1 MGMKPKA
8 NMFLVGYVFGTYVGS
23 FTFLSVKCFIIGDV
37 YILNMIYIYIYI
49 YDVKEHE
56 NYRMRKN
63 KNPFIYAQT

>member
-37 YILNMIYIYIYI
+37 YILNMIYIYIY
-49 YDVKEHE
+49 DVKEHE
-56 NYRMRKN
+56 NYRVRKN